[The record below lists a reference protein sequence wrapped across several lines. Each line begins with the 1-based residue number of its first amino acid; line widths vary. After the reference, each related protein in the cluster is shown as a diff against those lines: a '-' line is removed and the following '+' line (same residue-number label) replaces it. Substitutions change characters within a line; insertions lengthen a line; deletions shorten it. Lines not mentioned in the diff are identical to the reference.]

1 MEVLHE
7 PPKAS
12 SFTPLAEHQSTTPAS
27 FYSGPPVLHY
37 YSDRSKLLV
46 LEHEVESISAFT
58 PLLQRATSVTSQP
71 HSNGAGEANGH
82 DAADTQPQPQPPS
95 TQKVLDDV
103 DVWVTSDKL
112 FLFSPTA
119 NAGLSIP
126 YPSISLHAIQSLP
139 VPQPSSG
146 PGSSTNAPVQGQGVY
161 MQLISSSEEQ
171 ADDDELDSISLT
183 IIPTASGPPQTQPGD
198 DNVDPDADP
207 IAAEDKPLQTPIMAM
222 FTALSNCSNLH
233 PDPVDPGDEE
243 DQDDPSQSRLFQ
255 AGLAFPGASD
265 GGLPPAM
272 PGSGGWITAENM
284 HEFVD
289 EDGNW
294 IENENEGD
302 EPRAEDI
309 AQDDRLSLGPG
320 AGTVRSREEEGDG
333 HADGEAGDGAEETK
347 WQRTSLDIRPPYHGK
362 AQ

>member
-37 YSDRSKLLV
+37 YSDRSKLIV
-46 LEHEVESISAFT
+46 LEDEVESISAFT
-58 PLLQRATSVTSQP
+58 PLLQHATSASQP
-71 HSNGAGEANGH
+71 HSNAGESNGH
-82 DAADTQPQPQPPS
+82 AADTPPQAPS

-139 VPQPSSG
+139 VPQPS
-146 PGSSTNAPVQGQGVY
+146 GSSTNAPVQGQGVY
-161 MQLISSSEEQ
+161 MQLVSSSEEE
-171 ADDDELDSISLT
+171 ADDEPDSISLT
-183 IIPTASGPPQTQPGD
+183 IIPTASGPPDTQTQTQSAD
-198 DNVDPDADP
+198 DVEPDTDA

-222 FTALSNCSNLH
+222 FTALSNYSNLH
-233 PDPVDPGDEE
+233 HDPVDAGDE
-243 DQDDPSQSRLFQ
+243 DQDPSQSRLFQ

-265 GGLPPAM
+265 GALPPAM
-272 PGSGGWITAENM
+272 PGSGGWITAENI
-284 HEFVD
+284 HEFLD
-289 EDGNW
+289 EEGNW
-294 IENENEGD
+294 IQNEGD
-302 EPRAEDI
+302 EEEAEEG
-309 AQDDRLSLGPG
+309 AQDDGLGPG
-320 AGTVRSREEEGDG
+320 AGTVRPREEGNG
-333 HADGEAGDGAEETK
+333 HGDGEAGDGAEDTK
-347 WQRTSLDIRPPYHGK
+347 WQRTS
-362 AQ
+362 